1 MLIFVPSGHYIVN
14 WSVGHTQCCG
24 LANQAQIAHIMA
36 WLEDVVD
43 FQSVGHTQCS
53 GFAIQHIVLT
63 ALHLLFWAVA
73 FASSRMGSVQRSR
86 VNLWCGKSK
95 GKEVVAIVFFFCFC
109 CRSHALLWVGNPGH
123 CVDCTGFGAL
133 GSGVWTLANRDF
145 SDYVDRLINYF
156 VSQKTCQHYKDN

>member
-1 MLIFVPSGHYIVN
+1 MVTRTAVGWQTSTTRTYHGLTWRCCSISIGSFIG
-14 WSVGHTQCCG
+14 WSHALLWV
-24 LANQAQIAHIMA
+24 
-36 WLEDVVD
+36 
-43 FQSVGHTQCS
+43 
-53 GFAIQHIVLT
+53 AIQHIVLT

>member
-1 MLIFVPSGHYIVN
+1 
-14 WSVGHTQCCG
+14 
-24 LANQAQIAHIMA
+24 MA
-36 WLEDVVD
+36 WLEDVNP
-43 FQSVGHTQCS
+43 FQSVRSSVGHTHCS
-53 GFAIQHIVLT
+53 GLQSSTSCWLHCICCSGLWRSPHLAWALYRDLELT
-63 ALHLLFWAVA
+63 YDKAKANG
-73 FASSRMGSVQRSR
+73 R
-86 VNLWCGKSK
+86 NLWPLC
-95 GKEVVAIVFFFCFC
+95 FFCFC